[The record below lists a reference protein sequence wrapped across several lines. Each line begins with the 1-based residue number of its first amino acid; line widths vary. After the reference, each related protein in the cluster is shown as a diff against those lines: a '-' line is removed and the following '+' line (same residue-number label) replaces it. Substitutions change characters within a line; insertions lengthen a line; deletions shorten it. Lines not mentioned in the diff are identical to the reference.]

1 MAESWSD
8 DFLKSAD
15 IIKLHHNTLCSLG
28 YFSNILL
35 RNRTIGKNFLIK
47 LALSYSNQFIDLQ
60 SKSMD
65 WFLYDNSPRHER
77 VKSNLLG
84 GD

>member
-35 RNRTIGKNFLIK
+35 RNRTIGKK
-47 LALSYSNQFIDLQ
+47 LAEN
-60 SKSMD
+60 
-65 WFLYDNSPRHER
+65 
-77 VKSNLLG
+77 VA
-84 GD
+84 